1 MMFRGPMMRPSF
13 HARRQDFL
21 GSTALATAL
30 LSLRA
35 LPVALLV
42 SGLALAAPV
51 QAADV
56 TITSPGT
63 FIIPSGNSVE
73 FQAENGA
80 TSSSV
85 AQVDPGVVIR
95 SVTATAA
102 GVGVLNFVGDG
113 AGVDGD
119 VSNLFRISVS
129 GTGSMAIS
137 GVVTNTGAYYSQAAT
152 LTIGGNYQNS
162 YVNFTNDS
170 DGTLILN
177 GLTNTISTVYASG
190 STGSLGTITLGAGGT
205 TTFTGAVGGT
215 AKLKRL
221 NLDGSLA
228 TFLAN
233 VNAEGVNFGADGT
246 ASIRGATINA
256 PITTSTDGTGTLS
269 FQPNAQSTLNG
280 TVGSTSHGLKQIE
293 LKSGTGSIVR
303 ITQAAYTDEI
313 AINGLG
319 TLIID
324 TASGFD
330 TSTGSANAATGTAVT
345 FGADGL
351 LSISSTD
358 VRIGKITTSGGIA
371 GQGRIAFSGTGTV
384 ALGEGIATDADRL
397 KQITISNAAT
407 TVQTAP
413 FSANYVSTVRLSA
426 DAGLHLT
433 EGASLTGDVTTATNR
448 RGTVVFDGGSGA
460 AIKGDVGSGAA
471 QIKELRFGAFGSG
484 TVDGSIY
491 AETIAFVNDPSR
503 ELTVSGDI
511 IGEVRGAPGGGGK
524 LTFSGA
530 TTTGGNIG
538 AASPLGSVV
547 FNGAGISTL
556 RHDIDASAVTGS
568 GVLIAGPGTTLRVG
582 TSGKTVTG
590 ALNNLGT
597 LDVGANTLSVNGN
610 VSFGAGSTYGVAAGT
625 AGLSGH
631 LAATGTAT
639 LSGGAVSVLAEDGT
653 YLPGVTYS
661 ILAAD
666 GGVTGKF
673 ADVSSNLAFLTPSL
687 SYAANGVNLTLVRK
701 TEPPP
706 EPPTPQP
713 PQPEPPTPQPPQP
726 EPPAPQ
732 PPQPEPPSPQPP
744 TPQPPDPKPVA
755 FDSVAVSGNQ
765 VSTANAV
772 EALGPGNPLFNAVIG
787 QSVAG
792 ARQAFDALSG
802 EAHASATA
810 AAAGGAGLVQ
820 TTVVSRL
827 RNAQV
832 PTFAQVQG
840 SYVAAY
846 ASDKPDAASEAVE
859 IKVPSSDPR
868 RFTLW
873 GEGFGSWGKVQ
884 TSSDVMGLNT
894 STGGFIL
901 GAESRIDAT
910 SMLGIAGG
918 FTRTT
923 FEADARLSSGSTDT
937 VFASLYGSAAW
948 GNLNLRMGASYAWH
962 DIDTKRAIRFPGFAD
977 QAHASYGG
985 STIQAFGEVGYAFD
999 RGRIKLEPFAGV
1011 SVLRL
1016 HTDGFQE
1023 EGGAAALTGYAQ
1035 DQDLA
1040 TTTLGLR
1047 GEARLSDELPLTVRG
1062 MLGWRRAYGDINPT
1076 ALMAF
1081 AGGAS
1086 SFTVAG
1092 TPVDRDVLVAEAGL
1106 AWQASR
1112 DIGLGVAYEGQIGP
1126 QAQDHAVKGSFVWRF
1141 GTR

>member
-1 MMFRGPMMRPSF
+1 MLRHSF
-13 HARRQDFL
+13 HSRRQDFL

-30 LSLRA
+30 LSIKA
-35 LPVALLV
+35 LPAALLA

-51 QAADV
+51 QAADM
-56 TITSPGT
+56 TITAPGT
-63 FIIPSGNSVE
+63 FIIPSGDSVE

-80 TSSSV
+80 TSGSF
-85 AQVDPGVVIR
+85 AQVNGGIVIR

-102 GVGVLNFVGDG
+102 GIGVLNFVGDG

-137 GVVTNTGAYYSQAAT
+137 GAVTNTGAFYSQAGT
-152 LTIGGNYQNS
+152 LTVGGNYQNS
-162 YVNFTNDS
+162 YVNFTDNS
-170 DGTLILN
+170 DGSLVLN
-177 GLTNTISTVYASG
+177 GLTNTISSVLTTGSSG
-190 STGSLGTITLGAGGT
+190 SVGTITLGAGSS
-205 TTFTGAVGGT
+205 TTFAGTVGDS
-215 AKLKRL
+215 ARIKQL
-221 NLDGSLA
+221 NLNGTLA
-228 TFLAN
+228 TFNGN
-233 VNAEGVNFGADGT
+233 VHAAAMNFGADGM
-246 ASIRGATINA
+246 ASIRAATINS
-256 PITTSTDGTGTLS
+256 PIATSTDGTGILS
-269 FQPNAQSTLNG
+269 FQPTAQSTLNG
-280 TVGSTSHGLKQIE
+280 TIGSTSHGLKQIE
-293 LKSGTGSIVR
+293 MKSGTGTIVR
-303 ITQAAYTDEI
+303 LTQAAYADEI

-319 TLIID
+319 TLIIE
-324 TASGFD
+324 TASSLD
-330 TSTGSANAATGTAVT
+330 TSTGSANAATGAAVT

-351 LSISSTD
+351 LSISSPD
-358 VRIGKITTSGGIA
+358 VRIGRITTSGGKA

-384 ALGEGIATDADRL
+384 ALGAGIGTEDDRL
-397 KQITISNAAT
+397 RQITISNAAT

-413 FSANYVSTVRLSA
+413 FSSNYVSSVRFTA
-426 DAGLHLT
+426 DAAFRLT
-433 EGASLTGDVTTATNR
+433 EGASLTGDLTTSTNR
-448 RGTVVFDGGSGA
+448 RGEIVFDGGNGA
-460 AIKGDVGSGAA
+460 SIKGDVGSVSA
-471 QIKELRFGAFGSG
+471 QIKELRFGAAGNG
-484 TVDGSIY
+484 TIDGSIY
-491 AETIAFVNDPSR
+491 AETISFASEPSR
-503 ELTVSGDI
+503 ALTVSGNI
-511 IGEVRGAPGGGGK
+511 LGEVQGAPGGGGK

-538 AASPLGSVV
+538 AVSPLGSVV
-547 FNGAGISTL
+547 FGGAGVSTL
-556 RHDIDASAVTGS
+556 RHDIDASAATGS
-568 GVLIAGPGTTLRVG
+568 GVLIANPGTTLRVG
-582 TSGKTVTG
+582 TSGKTITG

-597 LDVGANTLSVNGN
+597 LDMGANTLNVSGN
-610 VSFGAGSTYGVAAGT
+610 VSFGAGSTFGVQTIT
-625 AGLSGH
+625 AGSSGH
-631 LAATGTAT
+631 LAVTGAAT
-639 LSGGAVSVLAEDGT
+639 LSGGTVNVLAADGT
-653 YLPGVTYS
+653 YQPAVTYS

-666 GGVTGKF
+666 GGVSGKF
-673 ADVSSNLAFLTPSL
+673 ADVSSNFAFLTPSL
-687 SYAANGVNLTLVRK
+687 SYNANRVDLTLVRK
-701 TEPPP
+701 TDPQPEPPAPQPQP

-713 PQPEPPTPQPPQP
+713 QPEPPTPQPQPEPPTPQPPR
-726 EPPAPQ
+726 PQ
-732 PPQPEPPSPQPP
+732 PPE
-744 TPQPPDPKPVA
+744 PKPVP

-765 VSTANAV
+765 VHTAKAV
-772 EALGPGNPLFNAVIG
+772 EALGSVNPLFNAVIG

-810 AAAGGAGLVQ
+810 TAAGGAGLVQ

-827 RNAQV
+827 RNAQM

-840 SYVAAY
+840 TYVAAY
-846 ASDKPDAASEAVE
+846 ASDSSGAASEAVVIE
-859 IKVPSSDPR
+859 VPSFDPR
-868 RFTLW
+868 RSILW

-884 TSSDVMGLNT
+884 ASSDVMGLDT

-901 GAESRIDAT
+901 GAEARIDAT
-910 SMLGIAGG
+910 STLGIAGG

-999 RGRIKLEPFAGV
+999 LGPIKLEPFVGA

-1047 GEARLSDELPLTVRG
+1047 GQARLSDELPLTVRG
-1062 MLGWRRAYGDINPT
+1062 MLGWRRAYGDVNPT

-1086 SFTVAG
+1086 PFTVAG
-1092 TPVDRDVLVAEAGL
+1092 TPVDRNALVAEAGL
-1106 AWQASR
+1106 DWQASR
-1112 DIGLGVAYEGQIGP
+1112 DISLGVSYEGQIGSH
-1126 QAQDHAVKGSFVWRF
+1126 AQDHAVKGSFVWRF
-1141 GTR
+1141 GTH